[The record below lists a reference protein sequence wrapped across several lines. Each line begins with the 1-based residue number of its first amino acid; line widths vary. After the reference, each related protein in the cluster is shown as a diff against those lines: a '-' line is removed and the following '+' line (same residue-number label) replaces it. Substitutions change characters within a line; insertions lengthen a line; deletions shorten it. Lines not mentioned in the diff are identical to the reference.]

1 MGKMSE
7 IDAEA
12 REVLDICE
20 RLVSEKAKRGISQ
33 EEAERLE
40 RLWRDE
46 SFMGPEVTSKTSMGH
61 LRTER
66 FSLNKEPKK

>member
-46 SFMGPEVTSKTSMGH
+46 SFMGRK
-61 LRTER
+61 
-66 FSLNKEPKK
+66 SLPRPAWAIFEQSGSA